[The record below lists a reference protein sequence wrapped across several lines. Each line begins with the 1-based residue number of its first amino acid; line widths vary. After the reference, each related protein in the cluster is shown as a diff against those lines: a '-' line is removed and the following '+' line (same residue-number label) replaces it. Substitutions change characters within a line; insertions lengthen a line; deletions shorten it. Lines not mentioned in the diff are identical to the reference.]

1 MKIIYKH
8 KDETFDDIRDI
19 VQNNMLVPDYKYI
32 FEEYLPF
39 QLCMTGRTFFKDVTM
54 EMSYVSD
61 EFIAFNRFDRS
72 YFEETIDKYFM
83 EHDFDIEESRRQYG
97 EFVIALS
104 GGIDSSALSLVLK
117 PDRVYSGYY
126 DVPGY
131 SEIPFSKLIADQIDA
146 DHLTFELNE
155 ADFIKNLNACMQAIC
170 TPMGGMGSVME
181 YALLGYV
188 KDMYPDLKAV
198 IFGNGGDEVFL
209 GYWLNHFP
217 IDFLKCM
224 KKPPKNMENFYPSQL
239 RLVNDLVEI
248 AMLLSL
254 NKAPGVDVVST
265 GLFRRKLKL
274 LRSKK
279 DLMHKILYV
288 NINFVL
294 PALLHLVNQTCRAHG
309 VRSFNP
315 LANNDLIYNADR
327 INASYRDIPKNE
339 LRKIFDPDMPH
350 EIRNNLTKRGFP
362 MPFENWS
369 YLDTLMRIACTSF
382 CSRKVIKQNIGLRG
396 LEDQFVYEGINR
408 FTWGIFQAETWFRTF
423 HE

>member
-72 YFEETIDKYFM
+72 YFEEAIDKYFT
-83 EHDFDIEESRRQYG
+83 EHDFDIESRGVSPRS
-97 EFVIALS
+97 VLALS
-104 GGIDSSALSLVLK
+104 GGIDSSALALVLK
-117 PDRVYSGYY
+117 PPVVYSGYY
-126 DVPGY
+126 DDPDCDETPQ
-131 SEIPFSKLIADQIDA
+131 SSLIANQIDA
-146 DHLTFELNE
+146 VHITEKLDES
-155 ADFIKNLNACMQAIC
+155 DFIRNYNNCMQAIC
-170 TPMGGMGSVME
+170 TPVGGMGSVME
-181 YALLGYV
+181 YALLAKV
-188 KDMYPDLKAV
+188 KEALPSLEAV
-198 IFGNGGDEVFL
+198 VFGNGGDEIFL

-224 KKPPKNMENFYPSQL
+224 KKPPKNMENFFPAQIK
-239 RLVNDLVEI
+239 LVTDLVEV

-274 LRSKK
+274 LRSKP
-279 DLMHKILYV
+279 DIIHKILYA
-288 NINFVL
+288 NTNFVL
-294 PALLHLVNQTCRAHG
+294 PVLLHLVNQICRAHG
-309 VRSFNP
+309 VKSFNP
-315 LANNDLIYNADR
+315 LANSDLIYNAGR
-327 INASYRDIPKNE
+327 INTSYSDIPKNE
-339 LRKIFDPDMPH
+339 LRKIFPDMPD
-350 EIRNNLTKRGFP
+350 EIRNNFVKRGFP
-362 MPFENWS
+362 MPYEDWS

-408 FTWGIFQAETWFRTF
+408 FTWGIFQAETWFRIF
-423 HE
+423 RD